1 MNSTDAFVINSDE
14 ENNKDDYDEPTAESH
29 DDSNSGSYNTS
40 NHSQSESNLDNQTEE
55 TNVYTVYPIKKY
67 RDWTKEKIENGC
79 HSKTIN
85 KYY

>member
-40 NHSQSESNLDNQTEE
+40 NHFQSERNNCLYCLSNQEIQRLD
-55 TNVYTVYPIKKY
+55 
-67 RDWTKEKIENGC
+67 
-79 HSKTIN
+79 
-85 KYY
+85 